1 MITIIKL
8 FGGQINLSIFL
19 IVIFFSPACTNKI
32 EEINALT
39 KKEDLPDMKVKNLVT
54 NYTANGELKVI
65 LETPTAYKYIKKN
78 DGFTMFP
85 DGLNLTF
92 YDANRKI
99 HSKLSAKYGI
109 YEDKKK
115 IAHVTDS
122 VVLTNVNGSV
132 LETEELYFDEASE
145 KIYSVKL
152 VKITDKYGFSIQGA
166 GGFESNVDFTVYR
179 FTDVTGFIIQQEK
192 TREILE

>member
-1 MITIIKL
+1 MTTIIKKIIRN
-8 FGGQINLSIFL
+8 FNFAIL
-19 IVIFFSPACTNKI
+19 ISVIIIVPACTNKL

-39 KKEDLPDMKVKNLVT
+39 QKEDLPDMKVKNLVT
-54 NYTANGELKVI
+54 HYTANGELKVV
-65 LETPTAYKYIKKN
+65 LETPTAYKYLKKN
-78 DGFTMFP
+78 DGFTLFP
-85 DGLNLTF
+85 EGLNLTF

-115 IAHVTDS
+115 IAHVKDS

-145 KIYSVKL
+145 KIYSIKL

-166 GGFESNVDFTVYR
+166 GGFESNIDFTVYR

-192 TREILE
+192 KELQE